1 MKMKDEFYFVSIVDK
16 DIEKICQYSK
26 IIEEMYNK
34 DTLTGLNL
42 AKTRDGNYFLGLT
55 LKSALIQK
63 TTMNLAK
70 RFGFSKVNTQE
81 EDWTELMTLSEMC
94 IIGNF
99 TYKMITEVDKPQTI
113 DVDMP
118 TYQRLKEA
126 YEQAIKDKKKIFVFD
141 GGELLVDY
149 AKYLLQYLEMKLG
162 VKNGN

>member
-118 TYQRLKEA
+118 TYRMNRQLKTRR
-126 YEQAIKDKKKIFVFD
+126 KSLSFD